1 MGREYPAA
9 PVVGVGAVVISG
21 GRVLLVRRGRPPSQ
35 GIWSLPGGVVELG
48 EELKSAC
55 AREVAEETG
64 LGVTVGPL
72 VEVVERILRD
82 EQGRVQFHYVLADF
96 LCAAEEAAP
105 KAGDDAAE
113 AKWVE
118 LSDLAGAAL
127 TPHTQRV
134 VLKAAGMRDKAD
146 GNNS

>member
-1 MGREYPAA
+1 
-9 PVVGVGAVVISG
+9 
-21 GRVLLVRRGRPPSQ
+21 
-35 GIWSLPGGVVELG
+35 
-48 EELKSAC
+48 
-55 AREVAEETG
+55 
-64 LGVTVGPL
+64 
-72 VEVVERILRD
+72 
-82 EQGRVQFHYVLADF
+82 VQYHYVLADF

-118 LSDLAGAAL
+118 LSDLTGAAL